1 MRGRRGDQGNA
12 SAVAR
17 GLGYSKQ
24 MRAAVW
30 SLSLTAVAA
39 VVAAAACSGRPA
51 PAPPGGSA
59 TPASDAGPAATAS
72 SANRTAGAAPEPGCT
87 DAAAGFDRAT
97 RGMRPPETSFRK
109 AMHERCLMD
118 RWPTAAIAC
127 FATMVEGGLG
137 TCAVAMPKAS
147 RDRMFAALGSGGH
160 DGGDASSS
168 ELSLAIS
175 FAKLQALEVGVAAC
189 DAFVSVVQR
198 ALACAAMPVE
208 ARVSLGAETVD
219 FWSLPTGGLP
229 EGARQKM
236 SDVCDRSRAKLE
248 REILAAG
255 CMP

>member
-1 MRGRRGDQGNA
+1 MG
-12 SAVAR
+12 
-17 GLGYSKQ
+17 
-24 MRAAVW
+24 
-30 SLSLTAVAA
+30 SLSLATVAVAA
-39 VVAAAACSGRPA
+39 TVAACSGRPA

-59 TPASDAGPAATAS
+59 TPASAAAPASPAS
-72 SANRTAGAAPEPGCT
+72 SATRTAGAAAPAPEPSCT

-118 RWPTAAIAC
+118 RWPTSAIAC
-127 FATMVEGGLG
+127 FATMIEGGLG
-137 TCAVAMPKAS
+137 ACAVAMPKAS

-198 ALACAAMPVE
+198 ALACAAMPIE

-248 REILAAG
+248 KEILAAG

>member
-1 MRGRRGDQGNA
+1 MG
-12 SAVAR
+12 
-17 GLGYSKQ
+17 
-24 MRAAVW
+24 
-30 SLSLTAVAA
+30 SLSLAVVTVVAVVAVAA
-39 VVAAAACSGRPA
+39 TAAACSGRPA

-59 TPASDAGPAATAS
+59 TLAGAAAPASPAS
-72 SANRTAGAAPEPGCT
+72 SATRTAGAAAPAPEPSCT

-137 TCAVAMPKAS
+137 ACAVAMPKAS
-147 RDRMFAALGSGGH
+147 RDRMFASLGSGGH

-248 REILAAG
+248 KEILAAG